1 MENLQIFE
9 NVEFG
14 KIRTIEE
21 NGKIL
26 FCGSDVAKI
35 LGYKDTA
42 KAIKTHCKEDG
53 WAICPVIDSLGRKQ
67 QTKFISEGNVY
78 RLITH
83 SKLPNAEKFENWVF
97 DEVLP
102 SIRKHGI
109 YADATVIESMF
120 RNPDVMIK
128 FFTKLK
134 TEQEQRIKLEQE
146 VNLLIPD
153 ANMARDII
161 KYNGL
166 YTLKEV
172 ADLIE
177 KGRIELCTLL
187 RTSEVLSKQTGYNLP
202 LRRYTKQ
209 GYFKIKINEKTN
221 VPVTLITPL
230 VWVNVPVLLIPTS
243 ARLPPVMCTFPA
255 QVSSELSVILPPDC
269 SKIALLF
276 ITTVESAVIVP
287 CETVSFAA
295 VFPSPMFT
303 VPPSSKSLVLFK
315 SNFLPVMFKVP
326 SI

>member
-1 MENLQIFE
+1 MNDNLRIFE
-9 NVEFG
+9 NEEFG
-14 KIRTIEE
+14 KVRTIEE
-21 NGKIL
+21 NDKIL
-26 FCGSDVAKI
+26 FCGSDVARA
-35 LGYKDTA
+35 LGYINSR
-42 KAIKTHCKEDG
+42 KALSDHCKG
-53 WAICPVIDSLGRKQ
+53 V
-67 QTKFISEGNVY
+67 TKRDTPTNGGMQEMSFIFEGDVY
-78 RLITH
+78 RLIAH

-134 TEQEQRIKLEQE
+134 TEQEQRIKLEQKI
-146 VNLLIPD
+146 NLLIPD

-177 KGRIELCTLL
+177 KGRTELCTLL

-221 VPVTLITPL
+221 VPVTLITAKGL
-230 VWVNVPVLLIPTS
+230 RFIYRLIKKYDLIDEFDTDTLL
-243 ARLPPVMCTFPA
+243 
-255 QVSSELSVILPPDC
+255 
-269 SKIALLF
+269 
-276 ITTVESAVIVP
+276 
-287 CETVSFAA
+287 ETAKDMEMIETA
-295 VFPSPMFT
+295 
-303 VPPSSKSLVLFK
+303 
-315 SNFLPVMFKVP
+315 
-326 SI
+326 